1 MVKTMTNNYI
11 DDPIFLSKKY
21 KNILDNIVK
30 ISNTFIFIF
39 FLFHFFNYTLAAQIQ
54 SEHEKKINLDSLE
67 KVNNNY
73 TKDNLN
79 KLNMLLLLA
88 INYYYK
94 KMMIKVL

>member
-1 MVKTMTNNYI
+1 MTNNYI

-54 SEHEKKINLDSLE
+54 S
-67 KVNNNY
+67 
-73 TKDNLN
+73 
-79 KLNMLLLLA
+79 
-88 INYYYK
+88 
-94 KMMIKVL
+94 